1 MRGAG
6 PDGPPVVLLVEDD
19 EDHAELVSRALVGIP
34 PDARV
39 VHVRDGAGA
48 LAYLEHRV
56 PWEDAGS
63 HPLPRLILLD
73 LRLPRQDG
81 VEVLGRIREVAGM
94 TEVPAVILTT
104 SEAERDVLRA
114 RECRAVAYAVKPV
127 GHEAF
132 RNVLRELVTRWLS
145 PPQETAGA

>member
-1 MRGAG
+1 MSS
-6 PDGPPVVLLVEDD
+6 DGRAVVLLVEDD

-34 PDARV
+34 PPARV

-48 LAYLEHRV
+48 LAYLQHRV
-56 PWEDAGS
+56 PWQDVGS
-63 HPLPRLILLD
+63 HPPPGLILLD

-81 VEVLGRIREVAGM
+81 VEVLARIREVAGM

-104 SEAERDVLRA
+104 SEAERDIVRA
-114 RECRAVAYAVKPV
+114 RECKAVAYAVKPV

-132 RNVLRELVTRWLS
+132 RSLLQELVTRWLS
-145 PPQETAGA
+145 PPQEPARA

>member
-1 MRGAG
+1 MRSAATDD
-6 PDGPPVVLLVEDD
+6 PAVVLLVEDD

-34 PDARV
+34 PGSRV

-56 PWEDAGS
+56 PWEDVGS
-63 HPLPRLILLD
+63 HPPPRLILLD

-81 VEVLGRIREVAGM
+81 VEVLARIREVAGM
-94 TEVPAVILTT
+94 TEIPAIILTT
-104 SEAERDVLRA
+104 SEAQRDILRA

-132 RNVLRELVTRWLS
+132 RSLLRDLVARWLS
-145 PPQETAGA
+145 PAQEQASA